1 MSRFVRLY
9 VIFGSFA
16 AIAALA
22 LLLVWAP
29 SAANQRSS
37 PPLVLYCAAGI
48 KPPVAEVAEQYEG
61 AFGMAVRVQYGG
73 SGTLLSNL
81 RIAGTGDLYVAA
93 DASYI
98 QIAREQGLLA
108 EAIPLAVMRP
118 VIASARGNPK
128 TIQSARD
135 LLRDD
140 VRVALGNPDAV
151 SIGKQTRIAMMRVGL
166 WDDLKQAVRTRGV
179 FKPTVNDVAND
190 IKIGTV
196 DAGVVWD
203 AVARQYPELEV
214 VAPLIDD
221 PNFVMEVVIGV
232 LKSSTQPTEALR
244 FARYLSARDKGLKVF
259 KRHHYT
265 VVDGDAW
272 AKEPEILLL
281 SGGVNRPA
289 IEETLRAFEQRE
301 GCRIT
306 RVYNGCGILVAQMK
320 AGERPDAYF
329 ACDVS
334 FMDQVQELFLDPVAV
349 SQTDILIA
357 VPKGNPR
364 GITSLRDLAEEG
376 LKLGVANA
384 EQSALGALTKRMLEE
399 AGLLRPVMANVRSQT
414 PTADMLVNQLRAG
427 GLDAVIVYEANI
439 AQVREHVD
447 VVPID
452 LAGAR
457 AVQPFAVARG
467 SQHRYLVQRL
477 FDAITSANS
486 QETYR
491 AAGFQWLYSSGQP

>member
-48 KPPVAEVAEQYEG
+48 KPPVAEMAEQYED
-61 AFGMAVRVQYGG
+61 AFGVAVRVQYGG

-108 EAIPLAVMRP
+108 EAIPLAVMCP

-151 SIGKQTRIAMMRVGL
+151 SIGKQTRIAMVRVGL

-447 VVPID
+447 VVRIA